1 MISYTVTANKEQI
14 AEAIS
19 LFEFVGGNTSDAVRI
34 AINRAAPKVR
44 TKASSAIRTQVRL
57 TAGYVNE
64 KLTITKAT
72 RNNLSGAIRAE
83 SRGILLTK
91 YSTNTQAASEKIG
104 WILPPPNPPGGIK
117 VKIKPSGSTQ
127 AVKGS
132 PGEITGKPFYMV
144 LPNSHAL
151 AIAGRKPGGGIKV
164 FHAPS
169 VSQVFNTVRDDVLP
183 EAADIY
189 QSELLD
195 AMRYIL
201 VKQNPPE

>member
-1 MISYTVTANKEQI
+1 MISYNVTANKEQI

-19 LFEFVGGNTSDAVRI
+19 LFEFVGGNTTDAVRI

-44 TKASSAIRTQVRL
+44 TKASAAIRTQVRL

-72 RNNLSGAIRAE
+72 KKSLSGAIRAE
-83 SRGILLTK
+83 SRGVLMTK

-104 WILPPPNPPGGIK
+104 WILPPANPPGGIK

-132 PGEITGKPFYMV
+132 PGEIIGKPFYMV
-144 LPNSHAL
+144 LRNSHAL

-169 VSQVFNTVRDDVLP
+169 VSQVFNTVRDDVLQ

-201 VKQNPPE
+201 VKQHPPE

>member
-1 MISYTVTANKEQI
+1 MISYTVTANQEQI
-14 AEAIS
+14 AEAVS

-44 TKASSAIRTQVRL
+44 TKASAAIRTQVRL

-64 KLTITKAT
+64 KLTVTKAT
-72 RNNLSGAIRAE
+72 RKDLSGAIRAE
-83 SRGILLTK
+83 SRGILMTK
-91 YSTNTQAASEKIG
+91 YSTNAQAASEKIG

-144 LPNSHAL
+144 LPSSRAL

-164 FHAPS
+164 FHSPS